1 LAKQTDSFPETA
13 RSAAIAEERSD
24 LYRFLSTVLRAPLSA
39 PMLRKIRS
47 KAFVEALSAAGVTLD
62 PEFVGGA
69 EASLLDTLAVDFTS
83 LFHGPGGH
91 IAPYESVQTGRD
103 GGELNG
109 RAATA
114 VRDAIETSGFYVDPE
129 ARQLP
134 DHISVELEFMA
145 ELAREESSAWAQ
157 SDIAAAGDR
166 VVRQSEFVKNH
177 LQEWVPEFC
186 RKVRERASSQ
196 FYSEIAGLL
205 ADLVK
210 RERAELDQC
219 LQSRLRQAR
228 PYDPAARELSAAS
241 TRSVEPGPGM
251 ARE

>member
-1 LAKQTDSFPETA
+1 LANQTDSFPETTH
-13 RSAAIAEERSD
+13 SATIAEGRSD
-24 LYRFLSTVLRAPLSA
+24 LYRFLSEIFRAPLSA
-39 PMLRKIRS
+39 AMLRQIRS
-47 KAFVEALSAAGVTLD
+47 KAFMEALSAAGVTLD
-62 PEFVGGA
+62 SEFVEGA
-69 EASLLDTLAVDFTS
+69 EASLLEALAVDFTF

-103 GGELNG
+103 GGELDG

-114 VRDAIETSGFYVDPE
+114 VRHAIEISGFYVDPK

-157 SDIAAAGDR
+157 NNIATARDSVA
-166 VVRQSEFVKNH
+166 RQSEFVKDH

-186 RKVRERASSQ
+186 RKMRERASTQ
-196 FYSEIAGLL
+196 FYREIAGLL
-205 ADLVK
+205 ADLVE
-210 RERAELDQC
+210 RERAELDPS
-219 LQSRLRQAR
+219 LQSELRQAR
-228 PYDPAARELSAAS
+228 PYDPAARELSVAS
-241 TRSVEPGPGM
+241 QRSAEPGSGM

>member
-1 LAKQTDSFPETA
+1 MAKQTDSFPETA

-24 LYRFLSTVLRAPLSA
+24 LYRFLSKVLRAPLSA
-39 PMLRKIRS
+39 RMLRKIRS
-47 KAFVEALSAAGVTLD
+47 KAFMEALSTAGVTLD
-62 PEFVGGA
+62 SEFVGGA
-69 EASLLDTLAVDFTS
+69 EASLLDALAVDFTF

-91 IAPYESVQTGRD
+91 IAPYESVQTARD

-109 RAATA
+109 RAAKA
-114 VRDAIETSGFYVDPE
+114 VRHAIETSGFYVNPE

-145 ELAREESSAWAQ
+145 ELAREESSAWAR
-157 SDIAAAGDR
+157 GDMATAR
-166 VVRQSEFVKNH
+166 DSVVRQSEFVKNH

-186 RKVRERASSQ
+186 RKVRERAASQ

-210 RERAELDQC
+210 RERAELDLS
-219 LQSRLRQAR
+219 LQS
-228 PYDPAARELSAAS
+228 DPKQTA
-241 TRSVEPGPGM
+241 
-251 ARE
+251 